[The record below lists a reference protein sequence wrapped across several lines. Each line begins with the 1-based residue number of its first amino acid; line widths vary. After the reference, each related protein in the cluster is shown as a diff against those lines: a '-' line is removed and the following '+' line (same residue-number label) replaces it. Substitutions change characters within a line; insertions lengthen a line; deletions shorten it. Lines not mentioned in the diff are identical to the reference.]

1 MGALSKTSMEIAC
14 FGILVALGAM
24 ANGIAVPMANAATE
38 TNSSCLCTCMYS
50 FEGNTEPAIIHAS

>member
-1 MGALSKTSMEIAC
+1 MLASKSRLHWCSFKDYRMEIAF

-24 ANGIAVPMANAATE
+24 TNGITE

-50 FEGNTEPAIIHAS
+50 FEGNTEPAIAIP